1 MLIKERLSKTV
12 LHFTDTN
19 FNVPEDN
26 KKIISYTRKSL
37 NIITNQITLIKRH
50 NSLLDATMGEDDGT
64 EVFVLVHSILLYLL
78 PQKYKKKEDQYR
90 DSSFIVFK
98 RYHLT
103 TTTENFQKLF

>member
-12 LHFTDTN
+12 LDFTDTN
-19 FNVPEDN
+19 FNVSEDN

-37 NIITNQITLIKRH
+37 NIITNQTTLIKRH

-78 PQKYKKKEDQYR
+78 PQSTKKGRPVQR
-90 DSSFIVFK
+90 
-98 RYHLT
+98 
-103 TTTENFQKLF
+103 

>member
-12 LHFTDTN
+12 LDFTDTN
-19 FNVPEDN
+19 FNVSEDN

-37 NIITNQITLIKRH
+37 NTITNQTTLIKRH

-78 PQKYKKKEDQYR
+78 PQSTKKRKTSTE
-90 DSSFIVFK
+90 IVVS
-98 RYHLT
+98 
-103 TTTENFQKLF
+103 

>member
-12 LHFTDTN
+12 LDFTDTN
-19 FNVPEDN
+19 FNVSEDN

-37 NIITNQITLIKRH
+37 NIITNQTTLIKRH

-78 PQKYKKKEDQYR
+78 PQRTKKRKTSTE
-90 DSSFIVFK
+90 IVVS
-98 RYHLT
+98 
-103 TTTENFQKLF
+103 